1 MDPIYLIAYIYI
13 IHFHY
18 HICRYITHITL
29 LGLAAQAHSHM
40 TNIPN
45 RATAKVSIGKDQS
58 QPKSQITKETSST
71 GIRESAAALKE
82 MVKTPI
88 MREKNSEN
96 LKSRSDGSASNRYTS
111 STSCTTVGGP
121 VLRHSVGTS
130 SSSAYQDFRN
140 VNRTISLDGSTV
152 LEGAENA

>member
-1 MDPIYLIAYIYI
+1 
-13 IHFHY
+13 
-18 HICRYITHITL
+18 
-29 LGLAAQAHSHM
+29 M

-45 RATAKVSIGKDQS
+45 RATAKVSIGKDQT
-58 QPKSQITKETSST
+58 QPKLQMTKESSST

-88 MREKNSEN
+88 MREKNLEN

-111 STSCTTVGGP
+111 STSCVTSGGP

-130 SSSAYQDFRN
+130 SSSAYHDYRN
-140 VNRTISLDGSTV
+140 VNRTISLDGSTL
-152 LEGAENA
+152 LEGAENV